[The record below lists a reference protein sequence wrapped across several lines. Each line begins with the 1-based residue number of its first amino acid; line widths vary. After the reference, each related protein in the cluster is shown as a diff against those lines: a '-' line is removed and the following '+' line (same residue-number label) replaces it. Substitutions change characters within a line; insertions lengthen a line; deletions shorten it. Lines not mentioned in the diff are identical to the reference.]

1 MNCKIAVCDDEPVIC
16 KTIYTMI
23 TALSDKTG
31 IRFEIDCFTSGEELC
46 REMEGTA
53 YDLIFLDIEFPEM
66 NGVEVGKHIRDV
78 LNNESVQIV
87 YISSKQQYAMALFD
101 IRPMNFLIKPITQDK
116 LREIMDKF
124 VKLNAMDAGLF
135 RFRMGKEHLK
145 LPVSEI
151 IYFSSSG
158 RTVTLYTTAKKYTFY
173 GSLDQIDNELKN
185 GQFLYIHK
193 SFLVNYQYI
202 RHYEYEQVTLLDGT
216 VLPVSQPRRKQIR
229 RRILEMEE

>member
-1 MNCKIAVCDDEPVIC
+1 MNYRIAVCDDEAVIC
-16 KTIYTMI
+16 KTIYHMI
-23 TALSDKTG
+23 AVLSEKMG
-31 IRFEIDCFTSGEELC
+31 VRFETDCFTSGEELC
-46 REMEGTA
+46 REMEDTA
-53 YDLIFLDIEFPEM
+53 YDLIFLDIEFSTM
-66 NGVEVGKHIRDV
+66 NGVEIGKHIRDV

-101 IRPMNFLIKPITQDK
+101 IRPLNFLIKPITQDR

-124 VKLNAMDAGLF
+124 LKLSEMDLSFF

-158 RTVTLYTTAKKYTFY
+158 RTVTLYTTAKNYTFY
-173 GSLDQIDNELKN
+173 GSLDEIDDELKN
-185 GQFLYIHK
+185 GQFLYIHR